1 MRVDYRMHK
10 RLLIIVKIANM
21 IRTLKEHFLAV
32 LKAEEDATIRKIAH
46 RYALRREMD
55 AEIDQQGRR
64 WDTHG
69 QEVKG
74 YGE

>member
-1 MRVDYRMHK
+1 MSR
-10 RLLIIVKIANM
+10 II
-21 IRTLKEHFLAV
+21 RGLREHFLA
-32 LKAEEDATIRKIAH
+32 LLSAEEDATIRKIAH
-46 RYALRREMD
+46 RYELRREMD

-64 WDTHG
+64 WDAHG